1 MHSASSLSC
10 TLQIDDASSLKI
22 SLSAGVLS
30 HKAAFVQFLQLQE
43 SGVRQRVNHEDVQSW
58 MESVPNLCKPV
69 QDESNLNHTR
79 KTDTFYSLC
88 RHYVGTCILCVVT
101 HGTRTVICEVLL
113 EIGHFTSFIL
123 DLVRWPQ
130 FYSPPPRVW
139 KRLGPKPLHGPHL
152 TWTN

>member
-10 TLQIDDASSLKI
+10 TLQIDDASSLKN

-69 QDESNLNHTR
+69 QNESNLNHTR

-88 RHYVGTCILCVVT
+88 RHLYLMCCNTWNAD
-101 HGTRTVICEVLL
+101 
-113 EIGHFTSFIL
+113 GHM
-123 DLVRWPQ
+123 
-130 FYSPPPRVW
+130 
-139 KRLGPKPLHGPHL
+139 
-152 TWTN
+152 